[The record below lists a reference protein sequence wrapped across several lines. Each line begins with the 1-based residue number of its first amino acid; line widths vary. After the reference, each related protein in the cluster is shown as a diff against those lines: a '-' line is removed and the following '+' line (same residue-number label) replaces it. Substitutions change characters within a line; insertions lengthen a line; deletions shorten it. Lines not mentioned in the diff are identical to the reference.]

1 MITGGLEQAP
11 GQNRYILTP
20 SHAHIAVKDP
30 VWQTERYR
38 EIAGDVADDPHPL
51 SLETA
56 CGRSLRDGLT
66 IDKAG
71 HRIQTL
77 DDYPGVYRCRA
88 CFTRAG
94 EDPAPGSFAPPSRH
108 RRRRPR

>member
-1 MITGGLEQAP
+1 VITGGLDRVP

-30 VWQTERYR
+30 VWKNADT
-38 EIAGDVADDPHPL
+38 GDDAHPL

-56 CGRSLRDGLT
+56 CGRSLVDGQTWDL
-66 IDKAG
+66 K
-71 HRIQTL
+71 RRQRLQTL
-77 DDYPGVYRCRA
+77 EDYPNIYRCRA

-108 RRRRPR
+108 KRRRRPR